1 MEKLDK
7 NRVESVHVY
16 LPEPEDTENRE
27 SKSGEESSADAAAE
41 NKAENTASENE

>member
-27 SKSGEESSADAAAE
+27 SKSVEEPSADAAAE
-41 NKAENTASENE
+41 NKVENAASENE